1 MGHGTGLGLGC
12 YRELEKYQ
20 EANPFS
26 LNIYTA
32 MASLN
37 TYHLL
42 AWVKSESIMRSGKI
56 KSF

>member
-1 MGHGTGLGLGC
+1 MGQGTGLGLGC

-20 EANPFS
+20 EGNPFS